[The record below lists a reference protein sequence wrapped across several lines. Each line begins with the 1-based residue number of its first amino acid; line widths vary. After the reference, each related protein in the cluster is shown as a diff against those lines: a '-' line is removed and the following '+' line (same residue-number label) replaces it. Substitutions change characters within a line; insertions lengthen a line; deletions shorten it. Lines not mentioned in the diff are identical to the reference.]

1 MSAYYNA
8 NSSGYTSELRQQNVV
23 DAVQKLKNG
32 CAEKRVTEVEVPARE
47 SGFHN
52 EALSP
57 DIVNQFCG
65 VKFSEQRYASAK
77 CRIDIAKSYLCD
89 AKRHFKKGDHIAMLS
104 YMNCSL
110 NHTARAM
117 LDLKEECDENHI
129 DIMAVFERIYIH
141 TNLFDKNNFLFWQK
155 ISYVFNKIVRG
166 DFFSWPRESFSEYLR
181 RTSIFIGAA
190 EEVFLC
196 YYKYTNKEIENS
208 KGGNDHE

>member
-1 MSAYYNA
+1 MS
-8 NSSGYTSELRQQNVV
+8 NSKFSDFTSEQRQQNVM

-32 CAEKRVTEVEVPARE
+32 CAEKRVAEVEVPARE

-89 AKRHFKKGDHIAMLS
+89 AKRHFRKGDYIAMLS
-104 YMNCSL
+104 YMHCSL

-129 DIMAVFERIYIH
+129 DIMAVFERKYIH
-141 TNLFDKNNFLFWQK
+141 TKLFSRNNILFWQK
-155 ISYVFNKIVRG
+155 ISYVFDKIVRG
-166 DFFSWPRESFSEYLR
+166 DFFSWPRESFSEDLK
-181 RTSIFIGAA
+181 RTSIFIEAA
-190 EEVFLC
+190 EEVLSC
-196 YYKYTNKEIENS
+196 YYMYTDNEIENQ
-208 KGGNDHE
+208 